1 MQVFEITTQKRLK
14 MVRPVGFE
22 PTSNGKNPNKIN
34 ARIPFRTWLERQTCG
49 LIILFVLACQLIFAY
64 PVHAGWDFSVT
75 GSVSYDRATFSSGF
89 DVAPGGIDSDVAFP
103 KTIAGQI
110 KYNSWRWQ
118 PTIEVSIKDS
128 KFDFSD
134 NYGTQTLWPRETSL
148 RVGLTRDFEFVSIYG
163 LIGYTHYAPHAKLAE
178 TLSDGRIHWHST
190 TPNEDITGIDKSMFS
205 LKFGAYKVFQ
215 IGPVSVGPEFSLEV
229 YPLDSPGVDRCRK
242 VESNR
247 FVPSF
252 GIRVQY

>member
-1 MQVFEITTQKRLK
+1 MNKISLK

-22 PTSNGKNPNKIN
+22 PTSNGQKVNHFK
-34 ARIPFRTWLERQTCG
+34 ARTPLRMYQERKACIV
-49 LIILFVLACQLIFAY
+49 LMLFALCCQLIFAP

-118 PTIEVSIKDS
+118 PTIEASVKDS

-134 NYGTQTLWPRETSL
+134 GYGIQTLWPREISL
-148 RVGLTRDFEFVSIYG
+148 RFGLTRDFEHLGLYG
-163 LIGYTHYAPHAKLAE
+163 LLGYTHYAPNARMAE
-178 TLSDGRIHWHST
+178 TLSNGRIHWHSS

-215 IGPVSVGPEFSLEV
+215 IGPVSVGPELSVEV
-229 YPLDSPGVDRCRK
+229 YPFDAPGVNRCRK
-242 VESNR
+242 VESSR